1 MKLIITSEGPKPSD
15 RVDPRFGRAR
25 YLIQYDSRSESFVSS
40 DNSEQAEAAQ
50 GAGVQAAQKVV
61 GFGAEAL
68 LTGHCG
74 PKAFDVLAAGGV
86 KIYSGFE
93 GTVLDAVK
101 AWKNGDLEP
110 LAAPDGIARH

>member
-1 MKLIITSEGPKPSD
+1 MKLIITSEGPNPSD

-25 YLIQYDSRSESFVSS
+25 YLIQYDSASESFVSS
-40 DNSEQAEAAQ
+40 DNSEQMEAAQ

-61 GFGAEAL
+61 GFGADAL

-74 PKAFDVLAAGGV
+74 PKAFQVLAEADV

-93 GTVLDAVK
+93 GTVLDAVQ

>member
-1 MKLIITSEGPKPSD
+1 MKLIISSEGPKPSD

-25 YLIQYDSRSESFVSS
+25 YLLLYDSASESFISA
-40 DNSEQAEAAQ
+40 DNSEQVAAAQ

-61 GFGAEAL
+61 GLGAEAL

-74 PKAFDVLAAGGV
+74 PKAFQVLEEAGV
-86 KIYSGFE
+86 TIYSGFE

-101 AWKNGDLEP
+101 AWKNGILEP

>member
-1 MKLIITSEGPKPSD
+1 MKLVITSEGPNPSD

-25 YLIQYDSRSESFVSS
+25 YLIQYDSASESFVSL
-40 DNSEQAEAAQ
+40 DNSEQMAAAQ

-61 GFGAEAL
+61 GFGADAL

-74 PKAFDVLAAGGV
+74 PKAFQVLAEANV
-86 KIYSGFE
+86 TIYSGFE
-93 GTVLDAVK
+93 GTVFDAVQ
-101 AWKNGDLEP
+101 AWKNGELEP

>member
-1 MKLIITSEGPKPSD
+1 MRLIISSEGPNPSD

-25 YLIQYDSRSESFVSS
+25 YLIQYDSASESYVSI
-40 DNSEQAEAAQ
+40 DNTEQAQAAQ
-50 GAGVQAAQKVV
+50 GAGVQCAQKVV
-61 GFGAEAL
+61 ESGAEAL

-74 PKAFDVLAAGGV
+74 PKAFQVLVEANV

-93 GTVLDAVK
+93 GTVLDAVDS
-101 AWKNGDLEP
+101 WKNGNLEP